1 MGSLLYRLLLI
12 AASLCVGLPPTVQA
26 EAFRLTEPF
35 LGNSRST
42 ASPAWVPQSYIN
54 SAPDAIRALPET
66 TQWLID
72 RYVAAGGLPGSGEC
86 IQFGDTS
93 SESELFTQ
101 KLASSLNSVV
111 DAALTILVGRVS
123 RVEAGLW
130 YGTPASIAEV
140 KVSEWIWTYKDSRA
154 DMAKAVYLLL
164 PKADFQVGRFRL
176 CTSDSRWTQFPGAGN
191 RIVLLS
197 LFPQWLDPQL
207 FDLGTLPLELAFED
221 SKGLAVVP
229 GALEQAG
236 AASSGLDF
244 DVFVDL
250 VRELSAKNARSSQGE
265 PSSPRPSYRHF

>member
-1 MGSLLYRLLLI
+1 MRTLLNRILFI
-12 AASLCVGLPPTVQA
+12 AAPLCVGLPPTAQA
-26 EAFRLTEPF
+26 EDFRLTEPF
-35 LGNSRST
+35 VGSTRST
-42 ASPAWVPQSYIN
+42 AAPAWVPQSHIN
-54 SAPDAIRALPET
+54 AAPDTIRALPET

-72 RYVAAGGLPGSGEC
+72 RYVAAGGRPGSGEC

-101 KLASSLNSVV
+101 KLASSLHSVV
-111 DAALTILVGRVS
+111 DAAMTILVGRVS

-140 KVSEWIWTYKDSRA
+140 KVSEWIWKYKDSRA
-154 DMAKAVYLLL
+154 DVAKPVYLLL

-176 CTSDSRWTQFPGAGN
+176 CASDSRWKQFPAAGN

-207 FDLGTLPLELAFED
+207 FDLGTLPLELAVED
-221 SKGLAVVP
+221 SRGLAVVP
-229 GALEQAG
+229 GALEQSG
-236 AASSGLDF
+236 AASSDLDF

-250 VRELSAKNARSSQGE
+250 IRELSTKSARSREHE
-265 PSSPRPSYRHF
+265 P